1 MILYCKKNVFQF
13 TVLLLLIGHV
23 FSQEKETE
31 SKFRIG
37 LNNITPIMLKGSDF
51 DQDWFD
57 RTLESSLSSITRLT
71 KKSGWGKE
79 FQVISS
85 NDKIIQ
91 ERQKKIEELKDCSD
105 AECSFELG
113 KILIARYMLSRT
125 IEFVPPKQFG
135 RSGPVQM
142 GSQVDNYDITIEI
155 IDIKTSEL
163 IANKS
168 DIIELKS
175 NLSRKKKGDALKSSI
190 TSYIGQM
197 FEEAFDDQPVLFLSS
212 NTSSVKQSS
221 REINIPKVKDLV
233 KNIKHDTRLNI
244 NLEAEDIDNDIFQ
257 FTITQPPTN
266 GSIRLTNNRLVYEPF
281 KGFEGRDAIKY
292 IARDTDGY
300 NSNTGTITIRVTNSI
315 PIAFKQNVTL
325 QENERKFI
333 ELKASDGEDGTNL
346 TYIVRQNPQN
356 GSLKR
361 INRTKNQ
368 FYYTPNNGYSGYDQ
382 FVFEVIDSGKKI
394 SEPGIVDLEIIPN
407 KKVVYNPPPSFDYT
421 DNRNPKKEDKEGGLN
436 MMTILGGLL
445 IIVLLA
451 AAGGGGGGDDAG
463 GGSPTGG
470 VDIGITIP

>member
-197 FEEAFDDQPVLFLSS
+197 FEEAFTSS
-212 NTSSVKQSS
+212 NS
-221 REINIPKVKDLV
+221 
-233 KNIKHDTRLNI
+233 
-244 NLEAEDIDNDIFQ
+244 
-257 FTITQPPTN
+257 
-266 GSIRLTNNRLVYEPF
+266 
-281 KGFEGRDAIKY
+281 
-292 IARDTDGY
+292 
-300 NSNTGTITIRVTNSI
+300 
-315 PIAFKQNVTL
+315 
-325 QENERKFI
+325 
-333 ELKASDGEDGTNL
+333 
-346 TYIVRQNPQN
+346 
-356 GSLKR
+356 
-361 INRTKNQ
+361 
-368 FYYTPNNGYSGYDQ
+368 
-382 FVFEVIDSGKKI
+382 
-394 SEPGIVDLEIIPN
+394 
-407 KKVVYNPPPSFDYT
+407 
-421 DNRNPKKEDKEGGLN
+421 
-436 MMTILGGLL
+436 
-445 IIVLLA
+445 
-451 AAGGGGGGDDAG
+451 
-463 GGSPTGG
+463 
-470 VDIGITIP
+470 